1 LSDSEI
7 PQVENHAHALLKITL
22 TPSRDFQ
29 LGVSVIF
36 KLAWVE

>member
-7 PQVENHAHALLKITL
+7 PQVENHAHTLLKITL

-29 LGVSVIF
+29 LAIAGAKS
-36 KLAWVE
+36 KN